1 MKTNYTNKLISAGLL
16 LMILS
21 TGILPVSAHAATN
34 ISARNFCKQLPTL
47 KNKVTTKIGLG
58 ESKLSAHR
66 SSVEGKLTDSWN
78 TRDQKLADARTQA
91 NTNKED
97 QFTSL
102 FNKASNERERIAITI
117 FKDTINGAVETRRSA
132 VDNAVKTYRDSV
144 QSLFTTREQDID
156 GYIAILKSEID
167 SAFVRAQTDC
177 VAQVDPTTIK
187 STLTGDIRNAQY
199 KFRDS
204 KQSQESYESK
214 VKDLANIRDEAI
226 AKAKTDFENT
236 MAEAKAT
243 LKAALPAKK

>member
-21 TGILPVSAHAATN
+21 TGVLPVSAHAATN

-58 ESKLSAHR
+58 ESKLGLHR
-66 SSVEGKLTDSWN
+66 NSVESKLTDSWN
-78 TRDQKLADARTQA
+78 TRDQSLTDARAQA
-91 NTNKED
+91 NINKEN

-102 FNKASNERERIAITI
+102 YSKASSDRERTAITI

-156 GYIAILKSEID
+156 GYITTLKSEID

-177 VAQVDPTTIK
+177 VAQVDTATIK

-214 VKDLANIRDEAI
+214 VKDLAKIRDEAI

-243 LKAALPAKK
+243 LKAVLPAKK